1 MVKRKNEGKP
11 VHALIKVMR
20 GTYRRDRDEGK
31 LILPD
36 QLKEIPTP
44 PVNYSDQTKDMWY
57 KICTTLMAVGLLQN
71 IGINQI
77 EIYCDQYQIYKDA
90 LKMVNDKG
98 SVIKVTSKNGNS
110 VIKRNPYM
118 DVMGTAFVIMNQISD
133 RFGFSPLAQAR
144 IKTAAAKPIDDNPEE
159 QKKKKYNL

>member
-1 MVKRKNEGKP
+1 MP
-11 VHALIKVMR
+11 
-20 GTYRRDRDEGK
+20 
-31 LILPD
+31 PD
-36 QLKEIPTP
+36 GF
-44 PVNYSDQTKDMWY
+44 SDVTKDMWY

-71 IGINQI
+71 IGIKQI
-77 EIYCDQYQIYKDA
+77 EIYCDQYEIYKEA
-90 LKMVNDKG
+90 LLMVKTKG
-98 SVIKVTSKNGNS
+98 SVIKVTGKNGHV

-118 DVMGTAFVIMNQISD
+118 DVMGTAFVIMNQIAD